1 MKKLSEKGEGSGR
14 KSGGKK
20 RLENEFLFIKPG
32 NFCAEQKE
40 RRVDRKE

>member
-1 MKKLSEKGEGSGR
+1 MKKLSGRRGKEAGR
-14 KSGGKK
+14 KKC
-20 RLENEFLFIKPG
+20 LENEFLFIKPG